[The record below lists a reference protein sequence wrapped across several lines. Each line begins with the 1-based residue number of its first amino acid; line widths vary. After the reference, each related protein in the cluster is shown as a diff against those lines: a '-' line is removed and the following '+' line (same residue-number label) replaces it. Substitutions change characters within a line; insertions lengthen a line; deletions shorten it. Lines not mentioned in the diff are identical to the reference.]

1 MVEHEIE
8 VDEDDEGK
16 IMALRLY
23 RDGKLTTSQIRDILL
38 RQLKQEKIFGYGS
51 YEEFFNDYFRKQLVA
66 VEDLNRIQQIKDA
79 RQRYE
84 RRWNAPNKG
93 YNYNMMQGQ
102 QM

>member
-38 RQLKQEKIFGYGS
+38 RQLK
-51 YEEFFNDYFRKQLVA
+51 
-66 VEDLNRIQQIKDA
+66 
-79 RQRYE
+79 
-84 RRWNAPNKG
+84 
-93 YNYNMMQGQ
+93 
-102 QM
+102 